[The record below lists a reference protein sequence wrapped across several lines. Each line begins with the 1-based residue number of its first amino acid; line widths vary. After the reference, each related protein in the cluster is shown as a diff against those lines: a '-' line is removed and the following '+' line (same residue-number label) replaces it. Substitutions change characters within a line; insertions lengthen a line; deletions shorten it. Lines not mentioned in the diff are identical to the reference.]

1 MEITRRYGGEKRGK
15 MIQSG
20 IDMIEV
26 RRIERAIARQGQ
38 QFLDRIFTVG
48 EQETCGGNVERLA
61 GRFAVKE
68 AVAKALG
75 TGIGDVEWVE
85 IEVVTDEIGRPH
97 LKLYGNAAT
106 LAQNLTFSIS
116 ISHTETHAIGL
127 AVAILNDNKFN
138 EATSQDI
145 NRKVA

>member
-1 MEITRRYGGEKRGK
+1 

-20 IDMIEV
+20 IDLIEV
-26 RRIERAIARQGQ
+26 ERVEQAIARHGQ
-38 QFLDRIFTVG
+38 RFLDRIFTVD
-48 EQETCGGNVERLA
+48 EQMICAGNVQRLA

-75 TGIGDVEWVE
+75 TGIGAVKWAE

-97 LKLYGNAAT
+97 LHLHGNAAT

-116 ISHTETHAIGL
+116 ISHTKTHAIGL
-127 AVAILNDNKFN
+127 AVAM
-138 EATSQDI
+138 
-145 NRKVA
+145 